1 MYFRSVFVVIFDDS
15 GAFGGLER
23 GEKRLWGP
31 GKSELSVKKFACG
44 AFQSSV
50 LQLMNSTRPETSP
63 KRFPNSIARLY
74 QWGFHQ
80 IRAVSRCPELLQ

>member
-1 MYFRSVFVVIFDDS
+1 MVFFDDS
-15 GAFGGLER
+15 GVFGGLER

-31 GKSELSVKKFACG
+31 GKSVIGVNFFACG
-44 AFQSSV
+44 AFQPSV
-50 LQLMNSTRPETSP
+50 LQLMNSMRQETSP

-80 IRAVSRCPELLQ
+80 IRAVSGCPELLQ